1 MTFYFPLT
9 PSIYGEIMSLK
20 NQILEDTKTA
30 MKAKDMDKV
39 NTLRF
44 LQSAVKNKEI
54 EVRPNALTEEDIVSV
69 LKKSAKQRQDSI
81 EQFKAAGRQDL
92 VDKETMELK
101 VIEGYLPQQMGA
113 DQVEALVKEAIK
125 EVGATS
131 VKEMGAVMKAVMAK
145 TKGTADNKLVSELVK
160 KNLG

>member
-1 MTFYFPLT
+1 M
-9 PSIYGEIMSLK
+9 SSLK
-20 NQILEDTKTA
+20 TQILEDTKTA

-54 EVRPNALTEEDIVSV
+54 EVRPNALTDDDVISV

-81 EQFKAAGRQDL
+81 EQFKAAGRTDL
-92 VDKETMELK
+92 ADKETAELK
-101 VIEGYLPQQMGA
+101 VIEGYLPQQMSA
-113 DQVEALVKEAIK
+113 DKVEALVKEAIK

-131 VKEMGAVMKAVMAK
+131 AKEMGAVMKAVMAK
-145 TKGTADNKLVSELVK
+145 TKGMADNKMVSELVK

>member
-1 MTFYFPLT
+1 
-9 PSIYGEIMSLK
+9 MSLK
-20 NQILEDTKTA
+20 QQILDDTKTA

-54 EVRPNALTEEDIVSV
+54 EVRPNTLTDDDVISV

-81 EQFKAAGRQDL
+81 EQFVKAGRQDL
-92 VDKETMELK
+92 ADKEKSELT

-113 DQVEALVKEAIK
+113 DQIEAIVKDVIK

-131 VKEMGAVMKAVMAK
+131 PKDMGTVMKAVQAK
-145 TKGTADNKLVSELVK
+145 TQGSADNKLVSEIVK
-160 KNLG
+160 KQLS